1 MASVRPQ
8 NVRCIHM
15 SSLKID
21 SSFSEEIV
29 EKRSNMK
36 QGVNTCQGCIFFKS
50 LCKYLSNKRV
60 QWFWE
65 VIEKYLD
72 KLTPTTK

>member
-8 NVRCIHM
+8 NVRRIHM

-29 EKRSNMK
+29 EKKIKHETGSKHLPGDVFSLSLFTNTYPIREYNAYALRSN
-36 QGVNTCQGCIFFKS
+36 
-50 LCKYLSNKRV
+50 
-60 QWFWE
+60 
-65 VIEKYLD
+65 
-72 KLTPTTK
+72 

>member
-8 NVRCIHM
+8 NVRRIHM

-29 EKRSNMK
+29 EKKIKHETGSKHLPGMY
-36 QGVNTCQGCIFFKS
+36 F
-50 LCKYLSNKRV
+50 L
-60 QWFWE
+60 
-65 VIEKYLD
+65 
-72 KLTPTTK
+72 